1 MPCKMVVKNKDEKVS
16 VNIVGNT
23 CGNYQ
28 VTLFLSIKMATR
40 TPEIGSTVKRET
52 GLNSK
57 HNMETW
63 EL

>member
-1 MPCKMVVKNKDEKVS
+1 MVVKNKDEKVS

-23 CGNYQ
+23 CGNHQ

>member
-1 MPCKMVVKNKDEKVS
+1 MVVKNKDEKVS
-16 VNIVGNT
+16 VNIAGNT

-28 VTLFLSIKMATR
+28 LTLFLSIKMAMR
-40 TPEIGSTVKRET
+40 TPEVGSTVEIGT

-63 EL
+63 ES